1 MIMHNQTTNESH
13 LGTSRHL
20 LAFFPGLPTVEF
32 LICLQYAKMEGEGRS
47 GPFYNGNDVSVYLGR
62 QRERAVPDQM
72 NELKIFPY
80 SIRPSAGV
88 LNDREME
95 NLPFVAQDKGVCK
108 KVCSFNWNTPPP
120 PP

>member
-1 MIMHNQTTNESH
+1 MHNQTTNESH

-62 QRERAVPDQM
+62 QRERAVPDRM
-72 NELKIFPY
+72 NELKTFPY

-88 LNDREME
+88 LNDREVE
-95 NLPFVAQDKGVCK
+95 NLPFVVQDEGVCK